1 MGKTYRKSSKDDR
14 EQEIFIR
21 SKRRAEPDL
30 RAIAR
35 ALIQIAQAEVEA
47 ENAHRGGETLEI
59 TKQAETR
66 KPGNGTR
73 AIRPPSTSA
82 SLAENRATAP
92 FEVSP

>member
-30 RAIAR
+30 RALAR

-47 ENAHRGGETLEI
+47 ENAHQSGETLLVE
-59 TKQAETR
+59 QETAR
-66 KPGNGTR
+66 SKPSNGNKAAKRSLSSSG
-73 AIRPPSTSA
+73 AKPSA
-82 SLAENRATAP
+82 NP
-92 FEVSP
+92 IEVSP

>member
-30 RAIAR
+30 RALAR

-47 ENAHRGGETLEI
+47 ENAHQSGETLLVEQEAARS
-59 TKQAETR
+59 K
-66 KPGNGTR
+66 
-73 AIRPPSTSA
+73 PSTGNKAAKS
-82 SLAENRATAP
+82 SLMSSGEVQALNP
-92 FEVSP
+92 IEVSP